1 MRAIAVREDIR
12 DLILDAGDCLIARYG
27 YQKMTMD
34 DLAREVGVAKG
45 TLYLHFKGKEEVAL
59 CVVDR
64 LVERVKKELLSISRS
79 DRPPAA
85 RLRQMLI
92 TRVLSRFDSVRHY
105 TENLNDLLAALRPA
119 LLARR
124 RSHFEEEARI
134 LADVL
139 REGQRAGA
147 FARRDALAAAR
158 ALVQATNSLL
168 PFNLSTRELG
178 ERGDIEKQ
186 IARIADLLIEGL

>member
-12 DLILDAGDCLIARYG
+12 DLILDVADRLLSRYG

-45 TLYLHFKGKEEVAL
+45 TIYLHFASKEEVTL
-59 CVVDR
+59 SVVDR
-64 LVERVKKELLSISRS
+64 IVDRVKRELEVISRS

-85 RLRQMLI
+85 RLRLMLLA
-92 TRVLSRFDSVRHY
+92 RVMVRFDSVRHY
-105 TENLNDLLAALRPA
+105 TENLSDLLAALRPA

-124 RSHFEEEARI
+124 RRHFEDEAQI
-134 LADVL
+134 LAEVL
-139 REGQRAGA
+139 KEGQRSGV
-147 FARRDALAAAR
+147 FARRDVSATAY

-178 ERGDIEKQ
+178 ERGDVEKQ
-186 IARIADLLIEGL
+186 IARIADLLIGGL